1 MDEAGKMVSED
12 GTEVTVEGTVEDQEV
27 EKDEDGQ
34 EVIKV
39 YIFKADSGED
49 DMGEQPVNRTIGY
62 FWVSEI
68 QVVETWGKPYLLVGT
83 PLIVFNSAGES
94 VDISDGDTE
103 SVALTEASGQTLRE
117 KMVYMSVGDSHHN
130 QGNHGE

>member
-12 GTEVTVEGTVEDQEV
+12 GTEVTVEGAVEDQEV

-49 DMGEQPVNRTIGY
+49 DMGKFIIDHY
-62 FWVSEI
+62 FFI
-68 QVVETWGKPYLLVGT
+68 HYHKLP
-83 PLIVFNSAGES
+83 
-94 VDISDGDTE
+94 
-103 SVALTEASGQTLRE
+103 
-117 KMVYMSVGDSHHN
+117 
-130 QGNHGE
+130 

>member
-12 GTEVTVEGTVEDQEV
+12 GTEVTVEGAVEDQEV

-49 DMGEQPVNRTIGY
+49 DMGECQQKCPSCQI
-62 FWVSEI
+62 
-68 QVVETWGKPYLLVGT
+68 
-83 PLIVFNSAGES
+83 SALMENNIP
-94 VDISDGDTE
+94 D
-103 SVALTEASGQTLRE
+103 L
-117 KMVYMSVGDSHHN
+117 
-130 QGNHGE
+130 

>member
-12 GTEVTVEGTVEDQEV
+12 GTEVTVEGAVEDQEV

-49 DMGEQPVNRTIGY
+49 DMGESHSDS
-62 FWVSEI
+62 VSLSLSLHYN
-68 QVVETWGKPYLLVGT
+68 T
-83 PLIVFNSAGES
+83 
-94 VDISDGDTE
+94 
-103 SVALTEASGQTLRE
+103 
-117 KMVYMSVGDSHHN
+117 
-130 QGNHGE
+130 

>member
-12 GTEVTVEGTVEDQEV
+12 GTEVTVEGAVEDQEV

-49 DMGEQPVNRTIGY
+49 DMGEDQSLCLLLLLKNKKKNVCKLLCHNGRVTKKN
-62 FWVSEI
+62 EM
-68 QVVETWGKPYLLVGT
+68 GKS
-83 PLIVFNSAGES
+83 FNF
-94 VDISDGDTE
+94 
-103 SVALTEASGQTLRE
+103 
-117 KMVYMSVGDSHHN
+117 
-130 QGNHGE
+130 

>member
-1 MDEAGKMVSED
+1 MKVKWQNSHLDWCCQTFPHLQDLNKCVPHSLVDEAGKMVSED

-49 DMGEQPVNRTIGY
+49 DMGE
-62 FWVSEI
+62 W
-68 QVVETWGKPYLLVGT
+68 LV
-83 PLIVFNSAGES
+83 
-94 VDISDGDTE
+94 
-103 SVALTEASGQTLRE
+103 
-117 KMVYMSVGDSHHN
+117 
-130 QGNHGE
+130 

>member
-12 GTEVTVEGTVEDQEV
+12 GTEVTVEGAVEDQEV

-49 DMGEQPVNRTIGY
+49 DMGE
-62 FWVSEI
+62 
-68 QVVETWGKPYLLVGT
+68 
-83 PLIVFNSAGES
+83 
-94 VDISDGDTE
+94 
-103 SVALTEASGQTLRE
+103 
-117 KMVYMSVGDSHHN
+117 SH
-130 QGNHGE
+130 